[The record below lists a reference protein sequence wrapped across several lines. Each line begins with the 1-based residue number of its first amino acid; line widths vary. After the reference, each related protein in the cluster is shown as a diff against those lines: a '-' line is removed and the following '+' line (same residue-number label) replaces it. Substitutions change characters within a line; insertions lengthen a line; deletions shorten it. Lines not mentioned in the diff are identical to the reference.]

1 MPGAPKEKNFEVIP
15 SAWPAVSMFVRLQ
28 TQWRTTS
35 GMLVG
40 LDYQA
45 VQWMFELWNVQNPR
59 QLLDDLQV
67 IEGKVIAMMN
77 KRKK

>member
-1 MPGAPKEKNFEVIP
+1 MPEAPKEKNFEVIP